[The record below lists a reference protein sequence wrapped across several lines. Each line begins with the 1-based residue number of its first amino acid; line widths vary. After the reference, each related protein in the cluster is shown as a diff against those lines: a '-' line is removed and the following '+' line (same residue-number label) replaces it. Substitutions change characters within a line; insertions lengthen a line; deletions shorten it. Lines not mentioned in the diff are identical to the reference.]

1 MRHKE
6 SGAICDSAEIASC
19 SGRPLVVAEK
29 IASALRLTSV
39 DLDAARLGLKPG
51 MALADAR
58 ARIPNLAVVH
68 ANTGADLKLLET
80 IADACE
86 RYTPL
91 VALDLPNGLFLDVTG
106 AAHLFGG
113 ESGIMEKL
121 RAFIAHQ
128 DFSVRAAL
136 AGTAD
141 TARALARFADGTI
154 VAPGNESEAVS
165 PLPVEALDADE
176 TIIHALRRAGLKTIG
191 QVARRT
197 RAELRSRFGSEF
209 VFTLDCLLG
218 RAERPIAPRAFVPDV
233 VAEHGFA
240 DPVVSAAAIAGTIHL
255 LAANLASRLERT
267 GEGARRFEASFF
279 RADGQMRRIAVE
291 TGEATRDCDIVER
304 LFRERLDN
312 LADELDPGF
321 GFDLIRLSAGFLQP
335 IKNESSGF
343 NTKDHQREIHQLADR
358 LAARLG
364 SHRVLVL
371 LARDTHIPENESIT
385 VPAQVSRD
393 KPAGAFGKP
402 EEDDGPHRPLRLFA
416 RPESI
421 EAISEVPDGPP
432 LRFRWRNALHHVV
445 MADGP
450 ERIAPEWW
458 HSGGDIPV
466 RDYFRVQDS
475 LGRRFW
481 IYRAGIYG
489 HANTSPR
496 WYMHG
501 SFA

>member
-1 MRHKE
+1 
-6 SGAICDSAEIASC
+6 
-19 SGRPLVVAEK
+19 VAEK
-29 IASALRLTSV
+29 IANALRLTSADV
-39 DLDAARLGLKPG
+39 DAAGLGLKPG

-68 ANTGADLKLLET
+68 ANPGADLKLLGA

-91 VALDLPNGLFLDVTG
+91 VALDPPNGLFLDVTG

-113 ESGIMEKL
+113 EPGIMEKL
-121 RAFIAHQ
+121 RGLILHQ
-128 DFSVRAAL
+128 DFCVRAAL

-154 VAPGNESEAVS
+154 AAPGKESEAVS
-165 PLPVEALDADE
+165 PLPVEALNTDE
-176 TIIHALRRAGLKTIG
+176 TIVHALRRAGLKTIG
-191 QVARRT
+191 QVAWRA

-218 RAERPIAPRAFVPDV
+218 QAERPIAPRSFVPDV
-233 VAEHGFA
+233 VAEHAFT
-240 DPVVSAAAIAGTIHL
+240 DPAVSDTAIAGTIHL
-255 LAANLASRLERT
+255 LAANLASRLERSD
-267 GEGARRFEASFF
+267 EGARRFEASFF
-279 RADGQMRRIAVE
+279 RADGQMRRIVVE
-291 TGEATRDCDIVER
+291 TGEATRDCDIVQR
-304 LFRERLDN
+304 LFRERLDS

-335 IKNESSGF
+335 VNIESGGF
-343 NTKDHQREIHQLADR
+343 NAKDHQREIHQLADR

-371 LARDTHIPENESIT
+371 QARDTHIPESESIA
-385 VPAQVSRD
+385 VPAQASWD
-393 KPAGAFGKP
+393 KPADTPAKP

-416 RPESI
+416 RPEPI
-421 EAISEVPDGPP
+421 DAMAEIPDGPP

-458 HSGGDIPV
+458 RNEMPV

-489 HANTSPR
+489 QANTKPR